1 MRSTK
6 LLIDGYNLLFQSQ
19 LVGRGQGWLEKARKR
34 LIVELTKSLTE
45 AERRETTLVFD
56 ASGRSDASARVDAF
70 ARGDRPAVSPTVNEI
85 EVVYASEHAE
95 ADDLLEELIRRAPQ
109 PKLLRV
115 VSSDQRIR
123 RCARARRAESLDS
136 EAFLQ
141 EMETRQSRT
150 RGSRQ
155 SEPSGAEPGYGLS
168 ADGSADGIDDG
179 PANLSESEV
188 DYWLREFGQGD
199 GI

>member
-19 LVGRGQGWLEKARKR
+19 LVGRGRGQGWLEKARQR

-56 ASGRSDASARVDAF
+56 ASARVDTC
-70 ARGDRPAVSPTVNEI
+70 ARGDRPAKSPTVNEI

-136 EAFLQ
+136 EGFLQ
-141 EMETRQSRT
+141 EMETRQSRA

-155 SEPSGAEPGYGLS
+155 SEPSGARQREPSGAEPGSGLN
-168 ADGSADGIDDG
+168 ADG
-179 PANLSESEV
+179 PAALSESEV
-188 DYWLREFGQGD
+188 DYWLREFGQGG

>member
-19 LVGRGQGWLEKARKR
+19 LVGRGRGQGWLEKARKR
-34 LIVELTKSLTE
+34 LIVQLTKSLTE

-56 ASGRSDASARVDAF
+56 ASGRVEPSGYSDPPTNASR
-70 ARGDRPAVSPTVNEI
+70 VNEI
-85 EVVYASEHAE
+85 EVLYAIEHAE

-115 VSSDQRIR
+115 VSSDQRVR
-123 RCARARRAESLDS
+123 RCARARRAASLDS
-136 EAFLQ
+136 ESFLQ
-141 EMETRQSRT
+141 EMENRQLQSRSSRPSDP
-150 RGSRQ
+150 RGT
-155 SEPSGAEPGYGLS
+155 EAGPNLNEAGNDEGA
-168 ADGSADGIDDG
+168 
-179 PANLSESEV
+179 ANLSEAEV

>member
-1 MRSTK
+1 LS
-6 LLIDGYNLLFQSQ
+6 
-19 LVGRGQGWLEKARKR
+19 VEVVARVAGEGPQAVDR
-34 LIVELTKSLTE
+34 AAHKSLTE

-56 ASGRSDASARVDAF
+56 ASGRVDPSGYGDPPTNAS
-70 ARGDRPAVSPTVNEI
+70 TVNDI
-85 EVVYASEHAE
+85 EVLYASEHAE

-141 EMETRQSRT
+141 EMENREKENRQSQA
-150 RGSRQ
+150 RGSRP
-155 SEPSGAEPGYGLS
+155 SDPSGSEAHPTSLNEVGNGE
-168 ADGSADGIDDG
+168 GT
-179 PANLSESEV
+179 ANLSEAEV

>member
-6 LLIDGYNLLFQSQ
+6 LLIDGYNLLFQSPF
-19 LVGRGQGWLEKARKR
+19 VGRGRGQGWLEKARKR

-56 ASGRSDASARVDAF
+56 ASGRVDAS
-70 ARGDRPAVSPTVNEI
+70 ARGDRPAESPTVNEI

-136 EAFLQ
+136 EAFLL
-141 EMETRQSRT
+141 EMETRQS
-150 RGSRQ
+150 Q
-155 SEPSGAEPGYGLS
+155 SLRSSQTEPSGSEPGTDRNEGE
-168 ADGSADGIDDG
+168 
-179 PANLSESEV
+179 PASLSESEV
-188 DYWLREFGQGD
+188 DYWLREFGQGG